1 MVFIPTACLVHFP
14 FRKPRKNRVIS
25 IGDGRREN
33 YVLNISNKS
42 KPSKL
47 PGDIVNS
54 RLTFV
59 LVSGIWIMI

>member
-1 MVFIPTACLVHFP
+1 MKTSNYIIYYKYVLQHYCTLLTNKVT
-14 FRKPRKNRVIS
+14 K
-25 IGDGRREN
+25 

>member
-1 MVFIPTACLVHFP
+1 MKTSNYIIYYKYVLQHYCILLTNKVT
-14 FRKPRKNRVIS
+14 K
-25 IGDGRREN
+25 

-59 LVSGIWIMI
+59 L